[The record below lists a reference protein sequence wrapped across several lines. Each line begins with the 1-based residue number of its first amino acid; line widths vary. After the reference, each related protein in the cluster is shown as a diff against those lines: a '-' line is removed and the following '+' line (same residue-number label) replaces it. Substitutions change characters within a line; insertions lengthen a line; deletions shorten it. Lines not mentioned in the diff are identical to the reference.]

1 MTCDRC
7 EEFRTEGSRFCPFC
21 GEEFRDDCPQ
31 CEGFRSNGSAFCGS
45 CGKRFTVEAPERRPQ
60 GLRYALGRASVL
72 IALAVGIMLAIETAF
87 LVAGTF
93 TVWDW
98 AADKS
103 MNILGLVPNLVVIT
117 TISGLS
123 VQLMWIFLEASIL
136 ASLALL
142 LWRSK
147 EAMSGEGDLIDRVGK
162 TPLYTVA
169 YMFGVSLILNFIV
182 IGISTALGEPITVPD
197 GIGNGNTPQSLLD
210 YADAAVWEEIITRMV
225 YIGIPMVVAGYVC
238 GRKGSWKNLLGGF
251 GMSRLA
257 VVLIIVSAVIFG
269 FAHMSGWG
277 MSKVAPTFLAG
288 LIMGYLYVKI
298 GIHASIMMH
307 FITDYLAV
315 IAFTGL
321 MGIIALLELVI
332 ILLGVICFIHLLMR
346 LRTLPQDLREMPNW
360 VPTVQE
366 SIFSRRD
373 RD

>member
-45 CGKRFTVEAPERRPQ
+45 CGKRFAVEAPERKPQ

-98 AADKS
+98 GADKS
-103 MNILGLVPNLVVIT
+103 MKILGLVPNLVVIT

-123 VQLMWIFLEASIL
+123 VQLMWIFLEVSIL

-147 EAMSGEGDLIDRVGK
+147 EAMAGEGDLVERIGR

-169 YMFGVSLILNFIV
+169 YMFGVSLILNFII

-197 GIGNGNTPQSLLD
+197 G
-210 YADAAVWEEIITRMV
+210 
-225 YIGIPMVVAGYVC
+225 
-238 GRKGSWKNLLGGF
+238 
-251 GMSRLA
+251 
-257 VVLIIVSAVIFG
+257 
-269 FAHMSGWG
+269 
-277 MSKVAPTFLAG
+277 
-288 LIMGYLYVKI
+288 
-298 GIHASIMMH
+298 
-307 FITDYLAV
+307 
-315 IAFTGL
+315 
-321 MGIIALLELVI
+321 MGI
-332 ILLGVICFIHLLMR
+332 
-346 LRTLPQDLREMPNW
+346 
-360 VPTVQE
+360 
-366 SIFSRRD
+366 
-373 RD
+373 